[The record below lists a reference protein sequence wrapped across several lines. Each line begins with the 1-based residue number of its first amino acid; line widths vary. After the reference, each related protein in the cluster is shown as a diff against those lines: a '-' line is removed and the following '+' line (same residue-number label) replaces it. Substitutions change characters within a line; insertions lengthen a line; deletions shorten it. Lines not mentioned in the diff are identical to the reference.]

1 VKRMS
6 YTESRA
12 RYADVLVPSA
22 DRTGGLITFGTDD
35 LTAATA
41 AVERVTPFVD
51 DGLLTSYWLKEG
63 TSGETR
69 KGHPEK
75 PSSGLGCGEGIPR
88 RRSRRRW
95 LRWVRAA
102 RRSA

>member
-6 YTESRA
+6 HTESRA

-51 DGLLTSYWLKEG
+51 DGLLTSN
-63 TSGETR
+63 
-69 KGHPEK
+69 
-75 PSSGLGCGEGIPR
+75 
-88 RRSRRRW
+88 
-95 LRWVRAA
+95 
-102 RRSA
+102 

>member
-1 VKRMS
+1 MKRMS
-6 YTESRA
+6 HTESRA

-51 DGLLTSYWLKEG
+51 DGLLTSN
-63 TSGETR
+63 
-69 KGHPEK
+69 
-75 PSSGLGCGEGIPR
+75 
-88 RRSRRRW
+88 
-95 LRWVRAA
+95 
-102 RRSA
+102 